1 MILFIDVN
9 QAKMFF
15 HDGTDY
21 FVNNF
26 ILTLFFHRIVLDPLF
41 PPPEMSQ
48 NRKLLINE
56 LPQEIKYQ
64 LIFDEKIEGP
74 ELK

>member
-1 MILFIDVN
+1 
-9 QAKMFF
+9 MFF
-15 HDGTDY
+15 HDGTEY
-21 FVNNF
+21 FFNNF
-26 ILTLFFHRIVLDPLF
+26 ILTLLFYRIVLDPLF